1 MPLFGDLLGT
11 SQIINQLNR
20 VEARL
25 KNFEEQVMADFTS
38 LDTAIADLGVEV
50 GEIIDLLN
58 TDSADQAKVDAAV
71 AKLTAMKTALD
82 AFTPAPPEPT
92 PEP

>member
-1 MPLFGDLLGT
+1 MPLFGGLFGT
-11 SQIINQLNR
+11 DQIIKQLSR
-20 VEARL
+20 METRQIQ
-25 KNFEEQVMADFTS
+25 FEEKVMADFSS

-58 TDSADQAKVDAAV
+58 TDSADQAKVDEAV
-71 AKLTAMKTALD
+71 GKLTAMKAALD